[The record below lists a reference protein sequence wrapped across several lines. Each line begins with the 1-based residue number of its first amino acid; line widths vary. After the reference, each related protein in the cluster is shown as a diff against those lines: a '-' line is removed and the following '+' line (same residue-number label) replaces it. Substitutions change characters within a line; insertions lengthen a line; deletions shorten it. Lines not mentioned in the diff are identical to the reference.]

1 MDAEER
7 RRKLEAGRAKLAH
20 FRQRK
25 TKGDNTQS
33 QKKAAKRKGSSDHTQ
48 DIPKEECM
56 IVAQD
61 SDVLTELN
69 ISVES
74 KTEETET
81 RSERKADVDLSNPD
95 LVDDHASEKDV
106 LCSIKEYDQLDVQMC
121 RTRIVE
127 LEKRLLDKQEATE
140 RLTTEVDDLLE
151 QLAKHSG
158 ATHLQELET
167 AVQERNEIIAQLT
180 SNLQQAR
187 QNRDDIQEEASL
199 LADQI
204 HGLQLQL
211 HEANE
216 LLKSRIPGKSELCQ
230 AQEQMAVFQNRLK
243 EQSTQLQIMHQKAYD
258 LAVKLESSQKNT
270 KDKESL
276 LAQKEEN
283 LNNTM
288 QQMYN
293 DIGEKEE
300 TIKGLQDIVTSE
312 RSNLSLLQHTLSLRD
327 TEIMELK
334 NEIASAKMKEQEYI
348 EELKANHKR
357 DICRQLQDLRT
368 GLEECYRKEIVRVKE
383 DCEEEMNKKY
393 KNEHEQIKRELSA
406 LNSDEDFQNLNAII
420 IDLNNKLH
428 ESEIHREN
436 LCKQLKNQME
446 DFQRERSEIEL
457 RYKDLVE
464 DLKLQLTNA
473 EKQAKEAQE
482 SKQEKEYLN
491 DEIQKL
497 NSFIQELSEK
507 LLLETK
513 NNKDLKHKHDEEI
526 TVYNLKLKKLEQEEK
541 LLQEVSA
548 SQKAEL
554 EKMQNKLCQHEGEI
568 QLVREELEFQHGLR
582 VDSFKAELED
592 TKKNLKMVKAAKDHK
607 SYEADNTSEENM
619 VELGSFI
626 EDADILTKYLVST
639 ERQEQSYILDNSEL
653 LDTEEDRFVLDSNI
667 ILESNMDSA
676 ADKLMF
682 SPDEQKCISS
692 VLQGTSDE
700 TELEA
705 EAFASYLSGD
715 SLLQSEVSDC
725 KEVKDEERAG
735 LMERCVKLFKEL
747 SEKESALNKSYQE
760 TQEALEKW
768 EKATAELSI
777 THLELNK
784 EREARVRCEE
794 ELDQKEKKEKE
805 LENKINFLEKQ
816 GEDRDLTVCIE
827 ELGLGIKA
835 SKSHTWQEMIKDFK
849 QERETLMMQLR
860 AQEQLVKEVQEQK
873 TASDSVTSE
882 VQSLFGRQLAAL
894 QSQRDQMQAQLDA
907 QKAKNQTMAE
917 LLGQKTILEET
928 LLKEQEALKAE
939 INNKEQSLTLT
950 LKENITLQE
959 RLCTVEQNLIKA
971 EKALEKNLEKN
982 IHDLNMKTK
991 NYEKALECERVE
1003 FEEKLKSSNLELQK
1017 LNIEMQA
1024 KKMEYTEKENK
1035 LTEEVAHLKKVQ
1047 VELENHLQETVQKSA
1062 QAIQEVQSEMRRHYE
1077 EEISK
1082 TESQHLS
1089 ETRKM
1094 NLVHQEEIEELN
1106 AEIKGKVEKQQN
1118 LEAERKEQIGL
1129 IKKVHEREHDREI
1142 AELIIKHEDEMK
1154 ELRAE
1159 LIKKQQQL
1167 LDELQQQME
1176 GTHKTEMQ
1184 HAQLQSQTLHNL
1196 ELEGLR
1202 LSLSNMHTSQ
1212 LELMQSNLRKEKET
1226 ALVELREMLNDKRAQ
1241 EVAILQSRHQF
1252 ELEHIKEQNLKEK
1265 EEIALKY
1272 QQELDER
1279 KKIELEMEKKHIQ
1292 TLETLKGDCA
1302 LKTETCLKN
1311 IREELSEK
1319 HQTEM
1324 GELQK
1329 TLKLELERVKEE
1341 LKSLSL
1347 KKEQAEMKCKNLEN
1361 EHQMAIPKLCEQLQT
1376 EHDQCLENLKRKSQ
1390 EREQEMRQEMEKLQA
1405 TYEELK
1411 TRSQEEI
1418 KQLWSQLDST
1428 RASRQELSENGVCGE
1443 AKRRCTSAPPQQVR
1457 CLCSCSWGRELK
1469 EQLLARTS
1477 HVDEIERLKQDFEQQ
1492 RQQRR
1497 SEHETELEQ
1506 LRIYF
1511 EEKLGAAEENYREEL
1526 TLLHQRLQEL
1536 KEYSLLESEISQD
1549 QPLDISSSVTLF
1561 EEASEKERRD
1571 TLDQLTQQLEQHKE
1585 EFTCLRLQLEEK
1597 HRHELDS
1604 LRSSLALQYK
1614 EDLMKMKMDL
1624 SDRYIS
1630 EIEELKKKHC
1640 LDLEQLRAKLS
1651 EEHIK
1656 EITKLRLQSAQDAA
1670 RQVEAEVVERVCVLE
1685 NEHKAKLSL
1694 LQSEKQYIAELQGE
1708 IQHLERESAK
1718 LKDSGVQ
1725 HEIHLKEEMEKI
1737 KCRLVDDHKNELKRT
1752 QEEVQQM
1759 EQVHKEKEE
1768 EWKCER
1774 EALRIKVEEKL
1785 SWLRTELEDKAEYE
1799 KQTLQKEFELRE
1811 AEMNQLRDQ
1820 QAARIVELE
1829 KSLKEQQNN
1838 LQQLEDSL
1846 ASVQTTQ
1853 KAQYDSELQAAK
1865 ALMEKKLE
1873 KATFGLQEE
1882 CAAKLMEAQNK
1893 FMEEHKIMTQKFTT
1907 EQELLLQELK
1917 GKHADELELQS
1928 QQLQEK
1934 HKQHILSLT
1943 AELQTKHQAEI
1954 ETLTST
1960 LQSKQ
1965 QAHLEAHIAEL
1976 QAKHQTQ
1983 IDELEAKHLSNLD
1996 SLESSYLSEIQIIR
2010 DEHKQA
2016 VEDLQMHFIAQLH
2029 EKDKANQAILTQ
2041 EMERLKLKHSE
2052 ELQLSQD
2059 NLKIEL
2065 ATIHIEKLKAMAAE
2079 LEEAHKEDL
2088 NTTLQNQR
2096 CLLEEENHK
2105 ALDVLREEVL
2115 HMEEHHKKALKELQ
2129 DLHVAEVQ
2137 KQKEEYSWQLQEEL
2151 EKLKAQHEHEEEMYA
2166 SASASE
2172 VETVRTA
2179 LLAQFEE
2186 AKLKQQLQFQDE
2198 IELLKC
2204 QSEVLLEQQITQLKE
2219 EFNAERKT
2227 AWRSK
2232 EQVLIQETEKAQ
2244 ARYQKER
2251 EELSAQIQ
2259 EKTNIIIQLEKKVE
2273 SLNHELEETSSE
2285 LDTLL
2290 QRRDRENQEGEYLV
2304 AMLRSDIELSQ
2315 NERKKLQESYQQ
2327 VLKLFVEMVK
2337 ATIAT
2342 EDLICKKVG
2351 LCLDDSLASGDS
2363 RESRSMMEEV
2373 GFIQHFKAREKRDL
2387 EKSDLDETL
2396 TEHNQ
2401 VSAVTD
2407 EGSELSQHLC
2417 ESVFASPDLALENEE
2432 MILKICCR
2440 LRTAVEKLLE
2450 LVTESTKQLEKT
2462 HEIHAHFEEEFSRR
2476 NQETAQVVS
2485 QHHDLMECLN
2495 EESEAKNQLALE
2507 LHKAEGIIEGYVVEK
2522 AALEEAMS
2530 LKEESERRLVLE
2542 LESLQEQF
2550 QKLTQEQAILCEER
2564 DMLISQ
2570 KKALAANVGE
2580 IEVGVPVA
2588 NVAQKEDSGLL
2599 KEVEFLAKEKLEL
2612 QCQAEK
2618 DHSSLR
2624 SQMKVLEVELE
2635 EQMDQNQKLAK
2646 KSLEVTDL
2654 RQQIQV
2660 LEKQLR
2666 SQRQFMDEQAIERE
2680 HERDEFQQEIQKLE
2694 DQLKLS
2700 GKSQTSGEPRQYGI
2714 FELTLQIESLQA
2726 EIKDKTDDF
2735 NKLLLEKE
2743 QKYREVTVR
2752 DKEIEEQT
2760 AQIREL
2766 EHTNTEAS
2774 KTVSRLEQELQKMKK
2789 RETELTQDK
2798 EALQQ
2803 QQYNNLIQ
2811 ISALQSKLDEA
2822 RHRVPTEGS
2831 SDHGLKEQLQA
2842 EQEALLMKERE
2853 ILSLLEQLEQFKE
2866 NLINKNEEILRLNLQ
2881 LEMQKNLTT
2890 GIGQLQIENAHL
2902 KEDIAKLHMMQS
2914 QKVGN
2919 SESAVLQFP
2928 QALLEEKNQEIDHLN
2943 EQIERLQRELD
2954 GATDNKVMENGKSE
2968 IDELRL
2974 LVEHLRGDQE
2984 RLHRDKAEE
2993 VEQLHGVIEKL
3004 QKELV
3009 QLGPVC
3015 HEVSDS
3021 QDNLNLLR
3029 LEEQVENLQNELKKG
3044 SLDFQEH
3051 SDKNKKTVLL
3061 HSNLKELQEELEL
3074 VSTAREAL
3082 QQLLEEKE
3090 SQFKMEVEILEQN
3103 LQNVQESSR
3112 QHLAEL
3118 TSLRI
3123 QYDAFQEEYSLLRTH
3138 LSQRD
3143 GEMGIMSTRIQ
3154 ELEDTLRAREATLLE
3169 SDLQIKT
3176 VAEQRVVEAAELQ
3189 HLAEKIV
3196 RLEGELLQK
3205 DLHQKTEAEEVQ
3217 TLQSEVSRLDFK
3229 VQTLNQKEVVYQ
3241 REIDEL
3247 QANATKLKDQIQE
3260 FLKEL
3265 QALCS
3270 ERDDLYSQLESY
3282 KEKEQSNDQEAKLH
3296 KLVLKQEGEVQ
3307 VHTNG
3312 MEKLGEER
3320 GPNADQSFAASVSQS
3335 DKLILV
3341 QLEATNTSENHKD
3354 LITKM
3359 TLHQE
3364 ELKSEL
3370 ACVKKELEL
3379 SEEQTGKILENIK
3392 EKDAAIAD
3400 LKTHSRNLKTQI
3412 KQLQETLLT
3421 QEAEMTDKA
3430 RELQDLK
3437 KHYQQILE
3445 FHQNPDSM
3453 KCKLNN
3459 LSQNTEHAKETPKD
3473 FKRLVMD
3480 MTSWDS
3486 PEIVRKQETSIE
3498 LQPSLHLTPF
3508 SEVDSVHSTDF
3519 EMKHNKS
3526 SVVQGDTPG
3535 LLGYQSLYANTNE
3548 EAVARLDLKS
3558 PAFSESTYSIAEYQ
3572 NMEKRILV
3580 RDVDDFTLTPSDSQD
3595 DLRSTMS
3602 GLEGASD
3609 GYVSNTSSDL
3619 AAKLNQE
3626 LEPTEHLDASFM
3638 AYLQYCGIFQDAM
3651 DPVKEK
3657 ETISPQ
3663 LKSVLKMVYEDS
3675 HRILALSEHP
3685 FPLSD
3690 QKSIQQSA
3698 AAEGWQKEGLT
3709 LLDAIQSL
3717 KDYLSKVEDRG
3728 DKESSDTCLDWR
3740 GELLQAVQAV
3750 LEKERN
3756 MFQINLQSHLCNPGS
3771 GDEGSLVEKLEHIVK
3786 RQEEQQRIVLEH
3798 LLSSDRNSLLS
3809 EIQDLRA
3816 QLRMTH
3822 LQNQEKLQQLQ
3833 ETLTNAEDHGSKQE
3847 HQLRRKVELL
3857 EYNLQQ
3863 EKTIA
3868 SDLQNSLSEEQERAS
3883 EMLELLKQERSA
3895 VSDLKSELYESK
3907 EENESLQKSLQKL
3920 QREMNQLRSEL
3931 ESKEKDL
3938 TVALQDIQNEHSKE
3952 KELRNMFEEQ
3962 HLQHKLREDEKT
3974 KALEELQAALE
3985 LQFIQN
3991 NQMSVALE
3999 HEKSANNNLRKEL
4012 QIEHSRCEALLSQ
4025 ERNKLTELQRNLEV
4039 EKNHSLELL
4048 NALNHERVL
4057 TEQLSMRVN
4066 EDSSCKHKE
4075 SLLEQTF
4082 VQELQAQLD
4091 EERSRAMELA
4101 AIIEKTHQQA
4111 IQSKRQLE
4119 AEVQMCCEETQKER
4133 EVSTKLRAT
4142 LESLQSQKQEVICSL
4157 EIQRER
4163 EAKLKVDWEQLQ
4175 TLFRS
4180 MKEQEKSKKE
4190 EREKE
4195 RRQEEK
4201 EEFEK
4206 RKEWQKDRERLHE
4219 LELQHQR
4226 DEHRIKELQ
4235 QTLAELEEQERN
4247 LASHKSQQELSSCP
4261 VKNDYNAN
4269 LSLATE
4275 TEALHLQ
4282 QQQLEKIR
4290 QQLLFAAVHLNE
4302 FIYKT
4307 VDKTV
4312 NDWSASNDEAIASLL
4327 HTLKELKSELLTS
4340 SNPLKPLQGS
4350 VSLVDLLLKENGE
4363 LTKSVTTLTEE
4374 KLELRAAICQFEKN
4388 LQQQHHRGIGNR
4400 QIRSTDDAY
4409 SVQGSERASWQRE
4422 KTILQNALKQAESEL
4437 AKATVEIENKPIME
4451 TSNPKLQ
4458 KLYRKYLRAESFR
4471 KALVYQKKYLLLL
4484 LGGFQDCEQAT
4495 LSLIARMGVYPS
4507 PADLQVSESRS
4518 RPFTKFRSAVRVV
4531 IAVSRLKFLVK
4542 KWHKVNRKGAQGE
4555 NISHSIGHNPVSG
4568 ARTEVLRQQQFPSV
4582 NVNSPPTR
4590 DIGSC
4595 HRTSSARF
4603 VSHSPKSSYWLH
4615 NRLHPSTS
4623 SASEKSLVSTQDP
4636 ERSLTEYIHRL
4647 EVIQQRLG
4655 GAQTG
4660 NTPGP
4665 PHQRNIK

>member
-1 MDAEER
+1 MVLLSFPHLPHPLSLSIFPAQ
-7 RRKLEAGRAKLAH
+7 LAH

-33 QKKAAKRKGSSDHTQ
+33 QKKAAKRKDSSDYLQ
-48 DIPKEECM
+48 NIPKEECV

-61 SDVLTELN
+61 SDVLTDLN

-81 RSERKADVDLSNPD
+81 RSENKVN
-95 LVDDHASEKDV
+95 V
-106 LCSIKEYDQLDVQMC
+106 LCSVKEYDQLDVQMC
-121 RTRIVE
+121 RTRIME

-140 RLTTEVDDLLE
+140 KLTAEVDDLLE
-151 QLAKHSG
+151 QLAQHSG
-158 ATHLQELET
+158 ATHLQM
-167 AVQERNEIIAQLT
+167 AVQERNEIIAHLT

-187 QNRDDIQEEASL
+187 QNRGDIQEEASL

-211 HEANE
+211 HEANK
-216 LLKSRIPGKSELCQ
+216 LLKSRIPGKSELSQ
-230 AQEQMAVFQNRLK
+230 AQEQIAVLQNRLK
-243 EQSTQLQIMHQKAYD
+243 EQSSQLQIMHQKAHD
-258 LAVKLESSQKNT
+258 LELQLESS
-270 KDKESL
+270 
-276 LAQKEEN
+276 
-283 LNNTM
+283 
-288 QQMYN
+288 
-293 DIGEKEE
+293 EK
-300 TIKGLQDIVTSE
+300 V
-312 RSNLSLLQHTLSLRD
+312 
-327 TEIMELK
+327 
-334 NEIASAKMKEQEYI
+334 
-348 EELKANHKR
+348 
-357 DICRQLQDLRT
+357 
-368 GLEECYRKEIVRVKE
+368 
-383 DCEEEMNKKY
+383 
-393 KNEHEQIKRELSA
+393 
-406 LNSDEDFQNLNAII
+406 
-420 IDLNNKLH
+420 
-428 ESEIHREN
+428 
-436 LCKQLKNQME
+436 
-446 DFQRERSEIEL
+446 
-457 RYKDLVE
+457 
-464 DLKLQLTNA
+464 
-473 EKQAKEAQE
+473 
-482 SKQEKEYLN
+482 
-491 DEIQKL
+491 
-497 NSFIQELSEK
+497 
-507 LLLETK
+507 
-513 NNKDLKHKHDEEI
+513 
-526 TVYNLKLKKLEQEEK
+526 
-541 LLQEVSA
+541 
-548 SQKAEL
+548 
-554 EKMQNKLCQHEGEI
+554 
-568 QLVREELEFQHGLR
+568 
-582 VDSFKAELED
+582 
-592 TKKNLKMVKAAKDHK
+592 
-607 SYEADNTSEENM
+607 
-619 VELGSFI
+619 
-626 EDADILTKYLVST
+626 
-639 ERQEQSYILDNSEL
+639 
-653 LDTEEDRFVLDSNI
+653 
-667 ILESNMDSA
+667 
-676 ADKLMF
+676 
-682 SPDEQKCISS
+682 
-692 VLQGTSDE
+692 
-700 TELEA
+700 
-705 EAFASYLSGD
+705 
-715 SLLQSEVSDC
+715 
-725 KEVKDEERAG
+725 
-735 LMERCVKLFKEL
+735 
-747 SEKESALNKSYQE
+747 
-760 TQEALEKW
+760 
-768 EKATAELSI
+768 
-777 THLELNK
+777 
-784 EREARVRCEE
+784 
-794 ELDQKEKKEKE
+794 
-805 LENKINFLEKQ
+805 
-816 GEDRDLTVCIE
+816 
-827 ELGLGIKA
+827 
-835 SKSHTWQEMIKDFK
+835 
-849 QERETLMMQLR
+849 
-860 AQEQLVKEVQEQK
+860 
-873 TASDSVTSE
+873 
-882 VQSLFGRQLAAL
+882 
-894 QSQRDQMQAQLDA
+894 
-907 QKAKNQTMAE
+907 
-917 LLGQKTILEET
+917 
-928 LLKEQEALKAE
+928 
-939 INNKEQSLTLT
+939 
-950 LKENITLQE
+950 
-959 RLCTVEQNLIKA
+959 
-971 EKALEKNLEKN
+971 
-982 IHDLNMKTK
+982 
-991 NYEKALECERVE
+991 
-1003 FEEKLKSSNLELQK
+1003 
-1017 LNIEMQA
+1017 
-1024 KKMEYTEKENK
+1024 
-1035 LTEEVAHLKKVQ
+1035 
-1047 VELENHLQETVQKSA
+1047 
-1062 QAIQEVQSEMRRHYE
+1062 
-1077 EEISK
+1077 
-1082 TESQHLS
+1082 
-1089 ETRKM
+1089 
-1094 NLVHQEEIEELN
+1094 EELN
-1106 AEIKGKVEKQQN
+1106 AEIKEKVEKQQN
-1118 LEAERKEQIGL
+1118 LEEERKEQIGL

-1142 AELIIKHEDEMK
+1142 SELIIKHEDEMK

-1176 GTHKTEMQ
+1176 STHKTEMQ

-1202 LSLSNMHTSQ
+1202 LSLTNMHTSQ

-1252 ELEHIKEQNLKEK
+1252 ELEHINEQHLKEK
-1265 EEIALKY
+1265 EEISLEH
-1272 QQELDER
+1272 QQELDEK

-1292 TLETLKGDCA
+1292 TLETLKGDWA

-1311 IREELSEK
+1311 IHEELSEK

-1329 TLKLELERVKEE
+1329 TLNLELEGVKEE

-1347 KKEQAEMKCKNLEN
+1347 KKEQVEMKYENLEN
-1361 EHQMAIPKLCEQLQT
+1361 EHQMAITKLREHLQM
-1376 EHDQCLENLKRKSQ
+1376 EHDQCLENLKRKSK
-1390 EREQEMRQEMEKLQA
+1390 EREQEMQQEMEKLQA

-1428 RASRQELSENGVCGE
+1428 RASRQELSE
-1443 AKRRCTSAPPQQVR
+1443 
-1457 CLCSCSWGRELK
+1457 LK

-1497 SEHETELEQ
+1497 NEHETELEQ

-1549 QPLDISSSVTLF
+1549 QPLDISSSVTLL

-1585 EFTCLRLQLEEK
+1585 ELTCLRLQLEEK

-1640 LDLEQLRAKLS
+1640 LDLELLRAKLS

-1670 RQVEAEVVERVCVLE
+1670 RQVEAEVAERVCVLE

-1694 LQSEKQYIAELQGE
+1694 LQSEKQHITELQGE
-1708 IQHLERESAK
+1708 IQHLEREITK
-1718 LKDSGVQ
+1718 LKDIGVQ
-1725 HEIHLKEEMEKI
+1725 HETQLKEEMEKVI
-1737 KCRLVDDHKNELKRT
+1737 KCKLIDDHKNELKRAR
-1752 QEEVQQM
+1752 EEVQQM

-1774 EALRIKVEEKL
+1774 EVLRTKVEEKL
-1785 SWLRTELEDKAEYE
+1785 SQLCTELEDKAEYE
-1799 KQTLQKEFELRE
+1799 KQTLQKKFELRE
-1811 AEMNQLRDQ
+1811 AEMNQLQDQ

-1829 KSLKEQQNN
+1829 KSLKEQQNS

-1846 ASVQTTQ
+1846 ASMQTTQ
-1853 KAQYDSELQAAK
+1853 KAQAQYDSELQAAK
-1865 ALMEKKLE
+1865 TLMEKDFE
-1873 KATFGLQEE
+1873 RATFELQEE
-1882 CAAKLMEAQNK
+1882 CAAKLVEAQNK
-1893 FMEEHKIMTQKFTT
+1893 FMEEHKVMTQKFTT

-1934 HKQHILSLT
+1934 HKQQILSLT
-1943 AELQTKHQAEI
+1943 AELQTKHQAET
-1954 ETLTST
+1954 ETLKST

-1965 QAHLEAHIAEL
+1965 QAQLEAHIAEL
-1976 QAKHQTQ
+1976 QAKHQAQ

-2010 DEHKQA
+2010 DEHKQV
-2016 VEDLQMHFIAQLH
+2016 VEELQMHVTEQLH

-2041 EMERLKLKHSE
+2041 ELERLKLKHSE

-2088 NTTLQNQR
+2088 NTALQNQR
-2096 CLLEEENHK
+2096 CMLEEENHK

-2151 EKLKAQHEHEEEMYA
+2151 EKLKAQHEHEEKMYA

-2172 VETVRTA
+2172 VETVRAA

-2186 AKLKQQLQFQDE
+2186 VKLKQQLQFQDE

-2219 EFNAERKT
+2219 EFEAERKT

-2244 ARYQKER
+2244 AHYKKEK
-2251 EELSAQIQ
+2251 EALSVQIQ

-2273 SLNHELEETSSE
+2273 SLNHELEKTNSE
-2285 LDTLL
+2285 LETLL

-2342 EDLICKKVG
+2342 EDLICKKIG

-2363 RESRSMMEEV
+2363 RESRSIMEEV
-2373 GFIQHFKAREKRDL
+2373 GFIQHFKAREKHDL
-2387 EKSDLDETL
+2387 EKSDLLDETL

-2401 VSAVTD
+2401 MSAVTD

-2417 ESVFASPDLALENEE
+2417 ESVFASPDMAFENEE
-2432 MILKICCR
+2432 MILKICRR

-2476 NQETAQVVS
+2476 TQETAQVVS

-2550 QKLTQEQAILCEER
+2550 QKLTQEQAILC
-2564 DMLISQ
+2564 
-2570 KKALAANVGE
+2570 
-2580 IEVGVPVA
+2580 
-2588 NVAQKEDSGLL
+2588 LL

-2618 DHSSLR
+2618 DHSTLR
-2624 SQMKVLEVELE
+2624 SQMKALEVELE

-2700 GKSQTSGEPRQYGI
+2700 GKSQTSGEPRQYGV
-2714 FELTLQIESLQA
+2714 ESLQA
-2726 EIKDKTDDF
+2726 EIKDKTDDY

-2743 QKYREVTVR
+2743 QKYREVTIR
-2752 DKEIEEQT
+2752 DKEIEEL
-2760 AQIREL
+2760 AARIREL

-2822 RHRVPTEGS
+2822 RHRVPSEGS
-2831 SDHGLKEQLQA
+2831 SDHGLREQLQA

-2881 LEMQKNLTT
+2881 LEMQKNLTA
-2890 GIGQLQIENAHL
+2890 GIGQLQVENVHL
-2902 KEDIAKLHMMQS
+2902 KDIAKLHMMQS
-2914 QKVGN
+2914 QNVGN

-2928 QALLEEKNQEIDHLN
+2928 QALLAEKNQEIDHLN

-2954 GATDNKVMENGKSE
+2954 GATDNKVVENEKSE

-3009 QLGPVC
+3009 QLGPMY

-3029 LEEQVENLQNELKKG
+3029 LEEQAENLQNELKKG
-3044 SLDFQEH
+3044 SLDFQDH
-3051 SDKNKKTVLL
+3051 SDKNKKAVLL
-3061 HSNLKELQEELEL
+3061 HSKLKELQEELEL

-3118 TSLRI
+3118 TSLKI

-3143 GEMGIMSTRIQ
+3143 GEIGIMSTRIQ
-3154 ELEDTLRAREATLLE
+3154 ELEDTLRAREALLLE

-3176 VAEQRVVEAAELQ
+3176 VTEQRVVEAAELQ
-3189 HLAEKIV
+3189 HQAEKIA
-3196 RLEGELLQK
+3196 RLEDELLKK

-3217 TLQSEVSRLDFK
+3217 TLQSEVSRLGFK
-3229 VQTLNQKEVVYQ
+3229 VQTLNQKEVVHQ
-3241 REIDEL
+3241 REIVEL
-3247 QANATKLKDQIQE
+3247 QANAIKLKDQIQD

-3265 QALCS
+3265 QALRS

-3282 KEKEQSNDQEAKLH
+3282 KEKVQSNDQEAKLH
-3296 KLVLKQEGEVQ
+3296 KSVFRQEGEVP

-3312 MEKLGEER
+3312 VERLGEE
-3320 GPNADQSFAASVSQS
+3320 GGANADQSFAASFSQN
-3335 DKLILV
+3335 V
-3341 QLEATNTSENHKD
+3341 
-3354 LITKM
+3354 
-3359 TLHQE
+3359 
-3364 ELKSEL
+3364 
-3370 ACVKKELEL
+3370 
-3379 SEEQTGKILENIK
+3379 
-3392 EKDAAIAD
+3392 AIAD

-3421 QEAEMTDKA
+3421 QEAEVTDKA

-3437 KHYQQILE
+3437 KQCQQILE
-3445 FHQNPDSM
+3445 FHQTPDSM

-3459 LSQNTEHAKETPKD
+3459 LSQNTEHDKESPKD

-3526 SVVQGDTPG
+3526 SVVQEDTPG

-3548 EAVARLDLKS
+3548 EAVARLHLKS
-3558 PAFSESTYSIAEYQ
+3558 PAFSESTYSIPE
-3572 NMEKRILV
+3572 
-3580 RDVDDFTLTPSDSQD
+3580 DVDNFTLTPSDSQD

-3609 GYVSNTSSDL
+3609 GYVSSDSDL

-3626 LEPTEHLDASFM
+3626 LETTEHLDASFT
-3638 AYLQYCGIFQDAM
+3638 AYLRYCGIFQDAM

-3657 ETISPQ
+3657 ETISPE

-3675 HRILALSEHP
+3675 RRILALSEHP

-3698 AAEGWQKEGLT
+3698 AAEGWRKEGLT

-3717 KDYLSKVEDRG
+3717 RDYLSKVEDRG
-3728 DKESSDTCLDWR
+3728 DK
-3740 GELLQAVQAV
+3740 
-3750 LEKERN
+3750 
-3756 MFQINLQSHLCNPGS
+3756 
-3771 GDEGSLVEKLEHIVK
+3771 
-3786 RQEEQQRIVLEH
+3786 EEQQRIVLEH

-3833 ETLTNAEDHGSKQE
+3833 ETLTNAEDRGSKQE

-3857 EYNLQQ
+3857 EYKLQQ

-3883 EMLELLKQERSA
+3883 EMHELLKQERSA
-3895 VSDLKSELYESK
+3895 VSDLKSELCESK
-3907 EENESLQKSLQKL
+3907 EENESLQKFLQKL
-3920 QREMNQLRSEL
+3920 QREINQLRSEL
-3931 ESKEKDL
+3931 EDKEKDL
-3938 TVALQDIQNEHSKE
+3938 TVALQDLQNEHSKQ
-3952 KELRNMFEEQ
+3952 KELRNIFEEQ

-3985 LQFIQN
+3985 LQCIQN

-3999 HEKSANNNLRKEL
+3999 HEKSANDNLRKEL

-4025 ERNKLTELQRNLEV
+4025 ERNKLTEVQRNLEV

-4066 EDSSCKHKE
+4066 EDSSCQHKE
-4075 SLLEQTF
+4075 SLVEQTF

-4091 EERSRAMELA
+4091 AERSRAMELA

-4133 EVSTKLRAT
+4133 EISTKLRAT
-4142 LESLQSQKQEVICSL
+4142 LESLQSQKQE
-4157 EIQRER
+4157 
-4163 EAKLKVDWEQLQ
+4163 
-4175 TLFRS
+4175 
-4180 MKEQEKSKKE
+4180 
-4190 EREKE
+4190 
-4195 RRQEEK
+4195 
-4201 EEFEK
+4201 
-4206 RKEWQKDRERLHE
+4206 HE

-4235 QTLAELEEQERN
+4235 QTLAELEKQERN
-4247 LASHKSQQELSSCP
+4247 LASQKSQRELSSCP
-4261 VKNDYNAN
+4261 IKNDYNAN
-4269 LSLATE
+4269 LSLTTE

-4340 SNPLKPLQGS
+4340 STPL
-4350 VSLVDLLLKENGE
+4350 
-4363 LTKSVTTLTEE
+4363 
-4374 KLELRAAICQFEKN
+4374 
-4388 LQQQHHRGIGNR
+4388 
-4400 QIRSTDDAY
+4400 IRSTDDAH
-4409 SVQGSERASWQRE
+4409 SVQESERASWQRE
-4422 KTILQNALKQAESEL
+4422 KTILQTALKQAESEL
-4437 AKATVEIENKPIME
+4437 AKATVEIENKPVME

-4458 KLYRKYLRAESFR
+4458 KLYKKYLRAESFR

-4495 LSLIARMGVYPS
+4495 LSLIARMGIYPS
-4507 PADLQVSESRS
+4507 PADLRVSESRS

-4568 ARTEVLRQQQFPSV
+4568 ARTEVLRQQQLPSV

-4623 SASEKSLVSTQDP
+4623 SVSEKSLVSTQDP

-4660 NTPGP
+4660 STPGP

>member
-1 MDAEER
+1 MDEER

-25 TKGDNTQS
+25 TKSDNTQS
-33 QKKAAKRKGSSDHTQ
+33 QKKAAKRKGSSDHMQ
-48 DIPKEECM
+48 NIPKEECV

-61 SDVLTELN
+61 SDVLTDLN
-69 ISVES
+69 ISIEG

-81 RSERKADVDLSNPD
+81 SSESKADVDLSNPC
-95 LVDDHASEKDV
+95 LVDDCASE
-106 LCSIKEYDQLDVQMC
+106 EYGQFNVQMC

-127 LEKRLLDKQEATE
+127 LEKRLLEKQEATE

-151 QLAKHSG
+151 QLAQHSG

-216 LLKSRIPGKSELCQ
+216 LLKSRIPGKSELSQ

-243 EQSTQLQIMHQKAYD
+243 EQSTQLQIMHQKAHD
-258 LAVKLESSQKNT
+258 LELQLESSQKNT
-270 KDKESL
+270 KDKESM

-283 LNNTM
+283 LSNTM

-293 DIGEKEE
+293 NIGEKEE
-300 TIKGLQDIVTSE
+300 IIKGLQDIVTSE
-312 RSNLSLLQHTLSLRD
+312 RTNLSLLQHTLSLRD
-327 TEIMELK
+327 TEIMQLK
-334 NEIASAKMKEQEYI
+334 NEIASAKMKEQECI
-348 EELKANHKR
+348 EELKTNHKR
-357 DICRQLQDLRT
+357 DICRQL
-368 GLEECYRKEIVRVKE
+368 EESHRKEIVRVKE
-383 DCEEEMNKKY
+383 VCEEEMNKKY
-393 KNEHEQIKRELSA
+393 KNELEQLKRELSA

-428 ESEIHREN
+428 ESEMHRHN

-473 EKQAKEAQE
+473 EIQAKEAQE

-526 TVYNLKLKKLEQEEK
+526 TIYNLKLKNLEEEEK
-541 LLQEVSA
+541 LLQAVSE

-554 EKMQNKLCQHEGEI
+554 EKMQSKLCQHEGEI

-582 VDSFKAELED
+582 VDSFKTELED
-592 TKKNLKMVKAAKDHK
+592 THKNLKKVKAEKGHK
-607 SYEADNTSEENM
+607 SYEADNMSEENM
-619 VELGSFI
+619 IELGSFV

-639 ERQEQSYILDNSEL
+639 ERQEQSYISDNSGL
-653 LDTEEDRFVLDSNI
+653 LDTEEGRLDKFVLDSNI
-667 ILESNMDSA
+667 ILEPNMDST

-682 SPDEQKCISS
+682 SPDEQKCLSS

-700 TELEA
+700 TELDA

-715 SLLQSEVSDC
+715 SLVQNEISDS
-725 KEVKDEERAG
+725 KEVKDEEKAG
-735 LMERCVKLFKEL
+735 LMERCVKLIKQL

-784 EREARVRCEE
+784 EREARVHCEE
-794 ELDQKEKKEKE
+794 ELDQKVKKEKE

-816 GEDRDLTVCIE
+816 GEDRDQTVCSE
-827 ELGLGIKA
+827 GLGVGMKA
-835 SKSHTWQEMIKDFK
+835 SKSHTWQEMIKDLK

-882 VQSLFGRQLAAL
+882 VQSLFGRQLATL
-894 QSQRDQMQAQLDA
+894 QSQRDQMQVQLDA

-917 LLGQKTILEET
+917 LLGQKTIVEET

-950 LKENITLQE
+950 LRENVTLQE
-959 RLCTVEQNLIKA
+959 RLSAVEQNLIKA
-971 EKALEKNLEKN
+971 ENALEENLEKN

-991 NYEKALECERVE
+991 NFEKALECERLE

-1017 LNIEMQA
+1017 LNIEIQA
-1024 KKMEYTEKENK
+1024 KKIEYIEKENK
-1035 LTEEVAHLKKVQ
+1035 LTEEVAYLKKVQ
-1047 VELENHLQETVQKSA
+1047 VDLENHLQETVQKSA

-1082 TESQHLS
+1082 MESHHLS
-1089 ETRKM
+1089 ETAKM
-1094 NLVHQEEIEELN
+1094 TLVHQKEIEELN
-1106 AEIKGKVEKQQN
+1106 AEIKEKVEKQQN
-1118 LEAERKEQIGL
+1118 LEEERKEQIGL

-1142 AELIIKHEDEMK
+1142 TELIIKHEDEMK

-1159 LIKKQQQL
+1159 LIKEQQQL

-1184 HAQLQSQTLHNL
+1184 HTQLQSQTLHNL

-1202 LSLSNMHTSQ
+1202 LSLTNMHTSQ

-1252 ELEHIKEQNLKEK
+1252 ELEHINEQHLKEK
-1265 EEIALKY
+1265 EEIALKH
-1272 QQELDER
+1272 QQDLDER

-1292 TLETLKGDCA
+1292 TLETLKGDWA
-1302 LKTETCLKN
+1302 LKTETRLKN

-1319 HQTEM
+1319 HQIEM

-1341 LKSLSL
+1341 LKSLSV
-1347 KKEQAEMKCKNLEN
+1347 KKEQVEMKCKNLEN
-1361 EHQMAIPKLCEQLQT
+1361 EHQMAITKLREQLQT
-1376 EHDQCLENLKRKSQ
+1376 EHDQGLENLKRKSK
-1390 EREQEMRQEMEKLQA
+1390 EREQEMQQEMEKLQA

-1428 RASRQELSENGVCGE
+1428 RASRQELS
-1443 AKRRCTSAPPQQVR
+1443 
-1457 CLCSCSWGRELK
+1457 ELK

-1549 QPLDISSSVTLF
+1549 QPLDISSSVTLL
-1561 EEASEKERRD
+1561 EEANEKERRD
-1571 TLDQLTQQLEQHKE
+1571 ILDQLTQQLEQHKE
-1585 EFTCLRLQLEEK
+1585 ELTCLRLQLEEK

-1630 EIEELKKKHC
+1630 EIKELKKKHC
-1640 LDLEQLRAKLS
+1640 LDLEHLRAKLS

-1670 RQVEAEVVERVCVLE
+1670 RQVEAEVAERVCVLE

-1694 LQSEKQYIAELQGE
+1694 LQCEKQHIAELQGE
-1708 IQHLERESAK
+1708 IQHLKREITK
-1718 LKDSGVQ
+1718 LQDIGVQ
-1725 HEIHLKEEMEKI
+1725 HEAQLKEEMEKI
-1737 KCRLVDDHKNELKRT
+1737 KCKLVDDHKNELKRAR
-1752 QEEVQQM
+1752 EEVQQV

-1774 EALRIKVEEKL
+1774 EALRVKVEETL
-1785 SWLRTELEDKAEYE
+1785 SQLRAELEDKAESE

-1811 AEMNQLRDQ
+1811 AEMNRLQDQ

-1829 KSLKEQQNN
+1829 KSLKEQQNS

-1846 ASVQTTQ
+1846 ASMQTTQ
-1853 KAQYDSELQAAK
+1853 TAQAQYDSELQAAK
-1865 ALMEKKLE
+1865 TLMEKDFE

-1882 CAAKLMEAQNK
+1882 CAVKLMEAQNK
-1893 FMEEHKIMTQKFTT
+1893 FMEEHKVMTQKFTT

-1917 GKHADELELQS
+1917 GKHVEELELQS

-1934 HKQHILSLT
+1934 HKQQILSLT

-1965 QAHLEAHIAEL
+1965 QAQLEARLAEL
-1976 QAKHQTQ
+1976 QAKHQAQ
-1983 IDELEAKHLSNLD
+1983 IDDLEAKHLSNLD

-2016 VEDLQMHFIAQLH
+2016 VEDLQMHFAEQLH
-2029 EKDKANQAILTQ
+2029 EKEKANQAILTQ

-2065 ATIHIEKLKAMAAE
+2065 ATIHIEKLKAVAAE

-2088 NTTLQNQR
+2088 NTALQNQR
-2096 CLLEEENHK
+2096 CMLEEENHK

-2115 HMEEHHKKALKELQ
+2115 HMEEHHKKALKDLQ

-2137 KQKEEYSWQLQEEL
+2137 RQKEAYSWQLQEEL
-2151 EKLKAQHEHEEEMYA
+2151 EKLKAQHEHEEKMYA

-2172 VETVRTA
+2172 VESVRTA

-2186 AKLKQQLQFQDE
+2186 VKLKQQLQFQDE

-2219 EFNAERKT
+2219 EFEAERKT

-2244 ARYQKER
+2244 AHYEKEK
-2251 EELSAQIQ
+2251 EELSVQIQ

-2273 SLNHELEETSSE
+2273 SLNQKLEETNSE
-2285 LDTLL
+2285 LETLL

-2373 GFIQHFKAREKRDL
+2373 GFIQHFKAREKHDL
-2387 EKSDLDETL
+2387 EKSDLLDETL

-2432 MILKICCR
+2432 MILKICRR

-2495 EESEAKNQLALE
+2495 EENEAKNQLALE

-2522 AALEEAMS
+2522 AALEEAMN

-2580 IEVGVPVA
+2580 IEV
-2588 NVAQKEDSGLL
+2588 GLL

-2726 EIKDKTDDF
+2726 EIKDKTDDY

-2743 QKYREVTVR
+2743 QKYREITVR
-2752 DKEIEEQT
+2752 DKEIEEL
-2760 AQIREL
+2760 AARIREL

-2822 RHRVPTEGS
+2822 RHRVPSEGS

-2881 LEMQKNLTT
+2881 LEMQKNLTA

-2902 KEDIAKLHMMQS
+2902 KEDIAKLRMMQS
-2914 QKVGN
+2914 QNVGN

-2954 GATDNKVMENGKSE
+2954 GATDNKSCSFSQVVENGKSE

-3004 QKELV
+3004 QKELI
-3009 QLGPVC
+3009 QLGPMC

-3021 QDNLNLLR
+3021 EDNRNVLR

-3061 HSNLKELQEELEL
+3061 HSKLKELQEELEL

-3143 GEMGIMSTRIQ
+3143 GEMGIMASRIQ

-3176 VAEQRVVEAAELQ
+3176 VAEQRVVDAAELQ
-3189 HLAEKIV
+3189 HLAEKIA
-3196 RLEGELLQK
+3196 RLEDELLKK

-3217 TLQSEVSRLDFK
+3217 TLQSEISRLDFK

-3247 QANATKLKDQIQE
+3247 QANSIKLKDQIQE

-3265 QALCS
+3265 QALRS
-3270 ERDDLYSQLESY
+3270 ERDDLYSQLASY
-3282 KEKEQSNDQEAKLH
+3282 KEKNQSNDQEAKLH
-3296 KLVLKQEGEVQ
+3296 KPVLKQEREVP

-3312 MEKLGEER
+3312 MEKLREER
-3320 GPNADQSFAASVSQS
+3320 GANVDQSFAASVSQS

-3370 ACVKKELEL
+3370 ACVTKALEL
-3379 SEEQTGKILENIK
+3379 REEQTGKMLKDIK
-3392 EKDAAIAD
+3392 EKDAALAD

-3437 KHYQQILE
+3437 KHCQQILE
-3445 FHQNPDSM
+3445 FHQTPDSV

-3459 LSQNTEHAKETPKD
+3459 LSQNTEHDKETPKD
-3473 FKRLVMD
+3473 FKCLVMH

-3519 EMKHNKS
+3519 EMKDNKS
-3526 SVVQGDTPG
+3526 SVIQGDTPG

-3572 NMEKRILV
+3572 NMEKRIRV

-3609 GYVSNTSSDL
+3609 GYVSNPSSDL

-3626 LEPTEHLDASFM
+3626 LETTEHLDASFT

-3675 HRILALSEHP
+3675 RRILALSEHP

-3698 AAEGWQKEGLT
+3698 AAEGWRKEGLT

-3728 DKESSDTCLDWR
+3728 DKESSDTCFDWR
-3740 GELLQAVQAV
+3740 GELLQAVQSV

-3756 MFQINLQSHLCNPGS
+3756 MFQVDLQSHLCNPGS

-3786 RQEEQQRIVLEH
+3786 RQEEQQQIVLEH

-3816 QLRMTH
+3816 QLRITH

-3833 ETLTNAEDHGSKQE
+3833 ETLTNAEDRGSKQE
-3847 HQLRRKVELL
+3847 HQLRRKAELL
-3857 EYNLQQ
+3857 EYKLQQ

-3868 SDLQNSLSEEQERAS
+3868 SDLQNSLSEEQERAT
-3883 EMLELLKQERSA
+3883 EMHELLKQEQSA

-3920 QREMNQLRSEL
+3920 QREINQLRSEL
-3931 ESKEKDL
+3931 ENKEKDL
-3938 TVALQDIQNEHSKE
+3938 RVALQDLQNEHSKE

-3985 LQFIQN
+3985 LQCIQN

-3999 HEKSANNNLRKEL
+3999 HEKSANDNLRKEL

-4142 LESLQSQKQEVICSL
+4142 LESLQSQKQEVIRSL

-4163 EAKLKVDWEQLQ
+4163 EAKLKADWEQLQ
-4175 TLFRS
+4175 TLFRT

-4195 RRQEEK
+4195 RRQEQRA
-4201 EEFEK
+4201 EFEK
-4206 RKEWQKDRERLHE
+4206 RKEWQKDKERLHE

-4235 QTLAELEEQERN
+4235 QILAELEKQERN
-4247 LASHKSQQELSSCP
+4247 LASQKSQRELSSCP

-4269 LSLATE
+4269 LSLTTE

-4340 SNPLKPLQGS
+4340 STPLKPLQGS

-4374 KLELRAAICQFEKN
+4374 KLELRAAISQLEKN
-4388 LQQQHHRGIGNR
+4388 LQQQHHRGIGDR
-4400 QIRSTDDAY
+4400 QIRCTDDAH

-4422 KTILQNALKQAESEL
+4422 KTLLQNALKQAESEL
-4437 AKATVEIENKPIME
+4437 AKATVEIENKPVME

-4555 NISHSIGHNPVSG
+4555 NISYSIGHNPVSG
-4568 ARTEVLRQQQFPSV
+4568 VRTEVLRQQQLPSV

-4636 ERSLTEYIHRL
+4636 ERSLSEYIHRL

-4660 NTPGP
+4660 NTSGP

>member
-74 KTEETET
+74 KTEEAET

-283 LNNTM
+283 LTNTM

-300 TIKGLQDIVTSE
+300 TIKGLQDIVTLES
-312 RSNLSLLQHTLSLRD
+312 SNLSLLQHTLSLRD
-327 TEIMELK
+327 KEIMELK

-507 LLLETK
+507 LLLEAK

-592 TKKNLKMVKAAKDHK
+592 TKKNLKKVKAAKDHK

-639 ERQEQSYILDNSEL
+639 ERQEQSYISDNSEL

-667 ILESNMDSA
+667 ILESNMDST

-682 SPDEQKCISS
+682 SPDEQKCVSS

-860 AQEQLVKEVQEQK
+860 AQEELVKEVQEQK

-959 RLCTVEQNLIKA
+959 RLCAVEQNLIKA

-991 NYEKALECERVE
+991 NFEKALECERVE

-1106 AEIKGKVEKQQN
+1106 AEIKEKVEKQQN

-1376 EHDQCLENLKRKSQ
+1376 EHDQCLENLKRKSK

-1428 RASRQELSENGVCGE
+1428 RASRQELS
-1443 AKRRCTSAPPQQVR
+1443 
-1457 CLCSCSWGRELK
+1457 ELK

-1718 LKDSGVQ
+1718 LKDIGVQ

-1752 QEEVQQM
+1752 REEVQQM

-1785 SWLRTELEDKAEYE
+1785 SRLRTELEDKAEYE

-1811 AEMNQLRDQ
+1811 AEMNQLQDQ
-1820 QAARIVELE
+1820 QAVRIVELE

-1965 QAHLEAHIAEL
+1965 QAHIEAHIAEL

-2943 EQIERLQRELD
+2943 EQIERLQHELD
-2954 GATDNKVMENGKSE
+2954 GATDDKVMEHGKSE

-3123 QYDAFQEEYSLLRTH
+3123 QYDTFQEEYNLLRTH

-3169 SDLQIKT
+3169 SDVQIKT

-3320 GPNADQSFAASVSQS
+3320 GPNADQSFEASVSQS

-3437 KHYQQILE
+3437 KHCQQILE

-3473 FKRLVMD
+3473 FKCLVMD

-3740 GELLQAVQAV
+3740 GELLQAVQGV

-3863 EKTIA
+3863 EKIIA

-3974 KALEELQAALE
+3974 KALE
-3985 LQFIQN
+3985 
-3991 NQMSVALE
+3991 
-3999 HEKSANNNLRKEL
+3999 
-4012 QIEHSRCEALLSQ
+4012 
-4025 ERNKLTELQRNLEV
+4025 
-4039 EKNHSLELL
+4039 
-4048 NALNHERVL
+4048 
-4057 TEQLSMRVN
+4057 
-4066 EDSSCKHKE
+4066 
-4075 SLLEQTF
+4075 
-4082 VQELQAQLD
+4082 
-4091 EERSRAMELA
+4091 
-4101 AIIEKTHQQA
+4101 
-4111 IQSKRQLE
+4111 
-4119 AEVQMCCEETQKER
+4119 
-4133 EVSTKLRAT
+4133 
-4142 LESLQSQKQEVICSL
+4142 
-4157 EIQRER
+4157 
-4163 EAKLKVDWEQLQ
+4163 
-4175 TLFRS
+4175 
-4180 MKEQEKSKKE
+4180 
-4190 EREKE
+4190 
-4195 RRQEEK
+4195 
-4201 EEFEK
+4201 
-4206 RKEWQKDRERLHE
+4206 
-4219 LELQHQR
+4219 
-4226 DEHRIKELQ
+4226 
-4235 QTLAELEEQERN
+4235 
-4247 LASHKSQQELSSCP
+4247 
-4261 VKNDYNAN
+4261 
-4269 LSLATE
+4269 
-4275 TEALHLQ
+4275 
-4282 QQQLEKIR
+4282 
-4290 QQLLFAAVHLNE
+4290 
-4302 FIYKT
+4302 
-4307 VDKTV
+4307 
-4312 NDWSASNDEAIASLL
+4312 
-4327 HTLKELKSELLTS
+4327 
-4340 SNPLKPLQGS
+4340 KPLQGS

-4374 KLELRAAICQFEKN
+4374 KLELRAAICQLEKN

-4655 GAQTG
+4655 GAQIG